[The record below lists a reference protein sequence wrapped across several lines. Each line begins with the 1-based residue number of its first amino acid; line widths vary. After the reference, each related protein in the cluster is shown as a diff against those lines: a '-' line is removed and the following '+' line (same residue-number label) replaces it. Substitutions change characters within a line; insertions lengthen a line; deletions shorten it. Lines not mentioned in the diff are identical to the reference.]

1 MGSLPLPGQRGID
14 EIDRSFVVSKTL
26 EVAVL
31 LFLLLIEINH
41 TTMLFPPLLSI
52 SSTFSTGNQGQP
64 TSKALR
70 FGV

>member
-41 TTMLFPPLLSI
+41 TAMFFSLSFPSARRFLPGTKVNLPLK
-52 SSTFSTGNQGQP
+52 P
-64 TSKALR
+64 
-70 FGV
+70 